1 MFSKTSSSPISRPNK
16 LGFTLIEVVLAVFIA
31 VIVVAAVNTSFYR
44 SQQVMRTVQQQ
55 SEVYQMGRMALDRMV
70 KDLTCTYVPQLS
82 PTPTTETE
90 EKEQQDETED
100 LDQYRFIGK
109 HQMSGTTDLDSIYLT
124 TTSDLGFGDYRGLV
138 TEVDYYLKEVEAGKG
153 VYFLMRREDALPHN
167 GETTAGNEM
176 ELAEDI
182 VAMNIVFIDDN
193 ETESEEWDLSTR
205 GSLPSQVRITLTF
218 KRGETTY
225 PFTGVA
231 QLPLAWIKV
240 QQTGEGGA

>member
-1 MFSKTSSSPISRPNK
+1 MFSKTSSSPLSRPSEH
-16 LGFTLIEVVLAVFIA
+16 GFTLIEVVLAVFIA
-31 VIVVAAVNTSFYR
+31 VIVVASVNASFYR

-70 KDLTCTYVPQLS
+70 KDLTCAYVPQLAE
-82 PTPTTETE
+82 TATTGGVEPGE
-90 EKEQQDETED
+90 VDV

-109 HQMSGTTDLDSIYLT
+109 HELNGTTDLDSIDLT

-153 VYFLMRREDALPHN
+153 VYYLMRREDALPHT
-167 GETTAGNEM
+167 GETTVGTEM
-176 ELAEDI
+176 EMAED
-182 VAMNIVFIDDN
+182 VTSMNIIFIDQVGI
-193 ETESEEWDLSTR
+193 ESEEWNLNTR

-231 QLPLAWIKV
+231 QLPLAWINV
-240 QQTGEGGA
+240 QRTGG